1 MKPWTLPEAELF
13 KIPASIQLLPHQRAE
28 AVELLKALLK
38 EAISDRDFGDRG
50 ANDREGANER

>member
-38 EAISDRDFGDRG
+38 EAISDRGFRDRKP
-50 ANDREGANER
+50 NDREGTNER